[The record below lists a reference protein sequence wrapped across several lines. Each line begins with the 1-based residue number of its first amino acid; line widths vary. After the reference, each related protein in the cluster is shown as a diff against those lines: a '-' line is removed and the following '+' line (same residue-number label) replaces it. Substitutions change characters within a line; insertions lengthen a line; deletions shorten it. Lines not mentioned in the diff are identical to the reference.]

1 MFLTKERSR
10 HPGAGH
16 PSKCQELSEFIMS
29 KAKEGW
35 EKGTLITSQEL
46 VLLFQRHVNAT
57 EDQETKKMF
66 VNGKKNSVHQ
76 FIGRV
81 LKANKYSI
89 RKKSI
94 SQSVPTDW
102 RSKADENALR
112 IWTLFKAENVE
123 VVINADETFVLFH
136 MKENRLIVP
145 QGVKRVGP
153 STQVNNEKMGAAVH
167 FSCEFQTSMIL
178 PPMIIF
184 TGVYGA
190 KLMQEWEKFEDCEFL
205 LSLCVLFLLLL
216 LISLFFLFL
225 FLLLSW
231 LYSKGCF

>member
-1 MFLTKERSR
+1 
-10 HPGAGH
+10 
-16 PSKCQELSEFIMS
+16 MS

-112 IWTLFKAENVE
+112 I
-123 VVINADETFVLFH
+123 
-136 MKENRLIVP
+136 
-145 QGVKRVGP
+145 
-153 STQVNNEKMGAAVH
+153 
-167 FSCEFQTSMIL
+167 
-178 PPMIIF
+178 
-184 TGVYGA
+184 
-190 KLMQEWEKFEDCEFL
+190 
-205 LSLCVLFLLLL
+205 
-216 LISLFFLFL
+216 
-225 FLLLSW
+225 
-231 LYSKGCF
+231 